1 MVYLGSKGN
10 VKNEIQTA
18 LNLPHNEDILKQ
30 GFKELISRVETVSF
44 NVLFFYALSNYI
56 LLCAHMYTQ
65 THNIEYLILNLNF
78 EFPYRLL
85 YK

>member
-18 LNLPHNEDILKQ
+18 LNLPDNEDILKQ

-44 NVLFFYALSNYI
+44 NVLLFFFFMHFLIIFYCVLTCTHRHTILS
-56 LLCAHMYTQ
+56 T
-65 THNIEYLILNLNF
+65 
-78 EFPYRLL
+78 
-85 YK
+85 